1 MIAHIEDFG
10 NNRKSPRDGG
20 DEVSEKKFHLKIPIR
35 RHHTHERP
43 VEGKKSSDCEVGKKA
58 FSTSGALRIHQMI
71 HNEQR
76 RPTGDVEKW
85 EETVQINKNWG
96 KHKRKD
102 RGIFSERGEGKGA
115 KCPKCNKRCSDQ
127 YALKST

>member
-1 MIAHIEDFG
+1 MA
-10 NNRKSPRDGG
+10 
-20 DEVSEKKFHLKIPIR
+20 V
-35 RHHTHERP
+35 
-43 VEGKKSSDCEVGKKA
+43 
-58 FSTSGALRIHQMI
+58 STSGALRIHQMV
-71 HNEQR
+71 HDEQR

-102 RGIFSERGEGKGA
+102 RGIFSERGKGKGTD
-115 KCPKCNKRCSDQ
+115 CPKCNKRCSDL